1 MLDQRDIAAVDD
13 EDRTH
18 CIAGQI
24 LGALKE
30 GNRFNRRRLSRS
42 LDHSCVR
49 AALVLFIDTEGPE
62 WRRERQRRYS
72 SYSIKY
78 Y

>member
-13 EDRTH
+13 EDHAH

-30 GNRFNRRRLSRS
+30 TALIVDDYRGRSIIAAFERL
-42 LDHSCVR
+42 
-49 AALVLFIDTEGPE
+49 
-62 WRRERQRRYS
+62 
-72 SYSIKY
+72 
-78 Y
+78 

>member
-13 EDRTH
+13 EDHAH

-30 GNRFNRRRLSRS
+30 GNRFNCRRLSRS
-42 LDHSCVR
+42 LDHGCVR

>member
-13 EDRTH
+13 ENRAH

-24 LGALKE
+24 LGALKK
-30 GNRFNRRRLSRS
+30 GNRFNRRLSRS
-42 LDHSCVR
+42 LDHSFFW

-62 WRRERQRRYS
+62 
-72 SYSIKY
+72 
-78 Y
+78 

>member
-13 EDRTH
+13 EDRAH
-18 CIAGQI
+18 CISGQI
-24 LGALKE
+24 LEALKE
-30 GNRFNRRRLSRS
+30 ENRFNCRRLSRS

-49 AALVLFIDTEGPE
+49 AALDIEGPE
-62 WRRERQRRYS
+62 LRSERQRRFS

>member
-1 MLDQRDIAAVDD
+1 MLDQRDITAVDD
-13 EDRTH
+13 EDHAH

-24 LGALKE
+24 LGALKK
-30 GNRFNRRRLSRS
+30 GNRLSRS
-42 LDHSCVR
+42 LDHSCFP

-62 WRRERQRRYS
+62 WRSERQHRYS
-72 SYSIKY
+72 SYSTKY